1 MLYPNTAVFG
11 RCVQSR
17 CRSLCS
23 CRVEPATAGPLTRM
37 INLSFLGGGYPNGRS
52 SLPERGRYRSG
63 EGGGD
68 GSVGFRR
75 LFARFLILRRRSLL
89 GFLPL
94 GGLGQALE
102 SFLFLLALAFELAAS
117 FGAFI
122 SSCALSQMTSSRG
135 FAFILSLSGSGR
147 KREGVSPATSVLVP
161 VAVPVFH
168 SDGRT
173 ADRREAHFPGS
184 IFRLTEIPAELP
196 DGKVVSMSGRPST

>member
-1 MLYPNTAVFG
+1 LHSKSLLEPLSLPPRAGDG
-11 RCVQSR
+11 REMS
-17 CRSLCS
+17 
-23 CRVEPATAGPLTRM
+23 AGHPC
-37 INLSFLGGGYPNGRS
+37 GRS

-63 EGGGD
+63 ERGGD

-94 GGLGQALE
+94 GGPGQALE
-102 SFLFLLALAFELAAS
+102 PFLFLLALAFELAAS

-147 KREGVSPATSVLVP
+147 KREGISRGNFPGDVRARTGRG
-161 VAVPVFH
+161 PVFP

-196 DGKVVSMSGRPST
+196 DGKDVSMSGRPST